1 VLPFRP
7 MTRPLALGTLLV
19 ALHLA
24 SCRDPAPSA
33 ETSAPPAP
41 QPATAEAVPA
51 VAPERASDVR
61 AAPLAA
67 APQPLPGALVPP
79 VPPAPV
85 PGGAVPVAPAAGRI
99 REAIAV
105 DPQGPI
111 PLSLEEETVV
121 DPATV
126 FRVELAAEISDGRI
140 LLLDAADAIVPA
152 SGTREVGATTRFTL
166 KPAAPL
172 VPGSR
177 YVLRLDGARTRELK
191 DMAGTALAPVSLRVL
206 VAGEP
211 PKPEPKPAP
220 KPAPKRKRVRR

>member
-1 VLPFRP
+1 MVPSRA

-24 SCRDPAPSA
+24 SCRDPSPSA
-33 ETSAPPAP
+33 EASAPPASP
-41 QPATAEAVPA
+41 PAAAEPVPA
-51 VAPERASDVR
+51 IAPEAAADVR

-67 APQPLPGALVPP
+67 APQPPPGALVPP
-79 VPPAPV
+79 VAASPDA
-85 PGGAVPVAPAAGRI
+85 GAAPVAPVAARI
-99 REAIAV
+99 REAVAV

-111 PLSLEEETVV
+111 PLSLEDETVV

-140 LLLDAADAIVPA
+140 VLLDAADAMVPA
-152 SGTREVGATTRFTL
+152 TGTREVAATTRFTL
-166 KPAAPL
+166 TPASPL

-191 DMAGTALAPVSLRVL
+191 DVAGVALAPVSLKVL

-211 PKPEPKPAP
+211 PKPEPAP
-220 KPAPKRKRVRR
+220 KPAPKRKRGRR